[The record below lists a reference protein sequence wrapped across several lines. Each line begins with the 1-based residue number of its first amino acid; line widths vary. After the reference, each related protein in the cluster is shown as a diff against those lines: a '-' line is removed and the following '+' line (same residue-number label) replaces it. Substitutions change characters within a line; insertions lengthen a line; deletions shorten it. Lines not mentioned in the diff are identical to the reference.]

1 MELEVLGRRAP
12 PPLCVTESVRNC
24 MMGLEMRVDRRVE
37 LVFVCAVVSEE
48 TEEVQEVKEVKEVE
62 ELKDGKAACTPGPF
76 LQQSQTQD

>member
-1 MELEVLGRRAP
+1 
-12 PPLCVTESVRNC
+12 

-48 TEEVQEVKEVKEVE
+48 TEEVQEVKEVE